1 MKRHILEAEL
11 APDGTVLL
19 KDLPFQPG
27 DSVQITVVKQV
38 DDTKPFLSD
47 DAPEDWQNANPRY
60 WIRTATERISEEFNP
75 EKIILFG
82 SHANGTATVHS
93 DIDLLVI
100 FKDVNDKHEQAVAIQ
115 TLLADCPISEDIII
129 ATEQDVEKYKHSVSS
144 VLRFATEEGKVI
156 YERTE

>member
-1 MKRHILEAEL
+1 MERHILETEL

-27 DSVQITVVKQV
+27 ESVQITIVRQV

-47 DAPEDWQNANPRY
+47 DAPKDWQNANPRC
-60 WIRTATERISEEFNP
+60 WIKTAAERISQTFSP

-82 SHANGTATVHS
+82 SHAKGTATVHS

-100 FKDVNDKHEQAVAIQ
+100 FNEVKDKREQLVAIKD
-115 TLLADCPISEDIII
+115 LLLDCPISEDIIVVS
-129 ATEQDVEKYKHSVSS
+129 EQEVEKYIHFASS
-144 VLRFATEEGKVI
+144 VIRFAMQEGKII
-156 YERTE
+156 YERA

>member
-19 KDLPFQPG
+19 KDLPFEPG

-47 DAPEDWQNANPRY
+47 DAPENWQNANPRY
-60 WIRTATERISEEFNP
+60 WIRTAAERISEKFNP
-75 EKIILFG
+75 ERIILFG
-82 SHANGTATVHS
+82 SYAKGTATIHS

-100 FKDVNDKHEQAVAIQ
+100 FDKVEDNRKQLIAIKD
-115 TLLADCPISEDIII
+115 LLIDCPIPEDIIV
-129 ATEQDVEKYKHSVSS
+129 ASKEEVEKYIHFASS
-144 VLRFATEEGKVI
+144 VIRFAMQEGKVI
-156 YERTE
+156 YERS